1 MMRAGWVVLGGCTL
15 AALALSV
22 IAPAWVVAL
31 LVPGAGLV
39 SAWLCGRRFAA
50 VERGLEQNA
59 ARAERGRER
68 AEREA
73 RDAAD
78 AAGSCWSVLDAVA
91 VPVIATDGSGRV
103 AVVNAAA
110 RGLLGDREAL
120 VGLPLEEV
128 ITGSAVLELWAR
140 AERGEAATRR
150 ARLMLTDEARIHEVS
165 AVPVAGDGA
174 ATGRVRVVLTIRD
187 VHELSQTSRLRSDF
201 AANASHELRTPIAA
215 LRAAVETLGG
225 PGADDAAMRA
235 RLVGMLETNTAR
247 LEEIVDDLLDLSRL
261 ETEDRPLRLEMVD
274 LVEMSSSLAGM
285 FEGVCRDR
293 GLTLAFDLSRPG
305 RVRTDRT
312 LLLLV
317 LRNLIDNATKFAFE
331 GTTVGVR
338 SESTAGGG
346 VRIAVA
352 DEGVGIPLK
361 HQERIFERF
370 YQVDESRARIG
381 ARRGSGLGLAI
392 VRHALRRLGGEI
404 RVESVWQE
412 GTTMTVE
419 IPGG

>member
-1 MMRAGWVVLGGCTL
+1 MTRAGWVVLAVCTL
-15 AALALSV
+15 AALALSA
-22 IAPAWVVAL
+22 IAPVWVVAL
-31 LVPGAGLV
+31 LIPVAGLLV
-39 SAWLCGRRFAA
+39 AWGDRRRTA
-50 VERGLEQNA
+50 VLERGLQQSA
-59 ARAERGRER
+59 ARAERTRER
-68 AEREA
+68 AEHEA
-73 RDAAD
+73 KEASGAAASCR
-78 AAGSCWSVLDAVA
+78 AALDAVA
-91 VPVIATDGSGRV
+91 VPVIATDGAGRV
-103 AVVNAAA
+103 AIVNAAA
-110 RGLLGDREAL
+110 CGLLGDREAL

-140 AERGEAATRR
+140 AERGEAATRH
-150 ARLMLTDEARIHEVS
+150 ARLMLTDEARIYEVS
-165 AVPVAGDGA
+165 AVPVAERDEA
-174 ATGRVRVVLTIRD
+174 AVRVVLTIRD

-225 PGADDAAMRA
+225 PGADDAAMHA

-261 ETEDRPLRLEMVD
+261 ESEDRPLRLEMVD
-274 LVEMSSSLAGM
+274 LVELSASLAGM

-293 GLTLAFDLSRPG
+293 RLTLAFDLSRPG

-312 LLLLV
+312 LLLLI

-331 GTTVGVR
+331 GTTVRVR
-338 SESTAGGG
+338 SEATAGDG

-352 DEGVGIPLK
+352 DKGIGIPLK

-419 IPGG
+419 IPGR